1 MCNAIAIGL
10 ATQGVGNVVKG
21 VAQARA
27 GAAAKAA
34 NESSASMADAAAAD
48 AIAKGNLREF
58 QVIAKGSA
66 VVADQRTIQSGTGAD
81 VNAGANFQTQRATLA
96 ISELDRKIVER
107 NAALE
112 AYGLRETAR
121 AHRQAGENADAE
133 GKNAMWGTFLGG
145 AGGIIGQGGK
155 YLADQAS
162 NAPTVDKPLS
172 EDIRNF
178 KSKYNPDGTLKFLN
192 EGG

>member
-10 ATQGVGNVVKG
+10 ATQGVGNIIKG
-21 VAQARA
+21 TAQARA

-34 NESSASMADAAAAD
+34 DETNAQMADAAAAD
-48 AIAKGNLREF
+48 AMAKGQLREL
-58 QVIAKGSA
+58 ATEMRGSA

-112 AYGLRETAR
+112 AYGFREHAR
-121 AHRQAGENADAE
+121 VSRQAGENAEVE

-145 AGGIIGQGGK
+145 VGGLVAQGGK
-155 YLADQAS
+155 LLADQAS
-162 NAPTVDKPLS
+162 TDKPPDKSLP
-172 EDIRNF
+172 EDVRNF
-178 KSKYNPDGTLKFLN
+178 KSKRKLAIPID
-192 EGG
+192 EQE